1 MVSEIERASAAAQ
14 GRIATTPRAI
24 SVGQA
29 RDGRLLIELSNG
41 VGLLVDPQRLQ
52 GLEGSTPEDLNG
64 VEISPSGFGLYFPS
78 LDADIYV
85 PGLLE
90 GQTGSLAYMAAAA
103 AMGARGGAAR
113 TPAKVE
119 ASRENG
125 RKGGRPRKV
134 AGADAG

>member
-1 MVSEIERASAAAQ
+1 MESEIERANAAAQ

-24 SVGQA
+24 SVGRA
-29 RDGRLLIELSNG
+29 RDGRLLIELSSG

-52 GLEGSTPEDLNG
+52 GLENATPDELKE
-64 VEISPSGFGLYFPS
+64 VEISPSGFGLHFPA
-78 LDADIYV
+78 LDADIYL

-103 AMGARGGAAR
+103 MGARGGAAR
-113 TPAKVE
+113 TAEKAK

-125 RKGGRPRKV
+125 RKGGRPRKL
-134 AGADAG
+134 AGTDAG

>member
-52 GLEGSTPEDLNG
+52 GLEGSTPEDLNR
-64 VEISPSGFGLYFPS
+64 VEISPSGFGLHFPT

-90 GQTGSLAYMAAAA
+90 GRTGSLAYMAAAA
-103 AMGARGGAAR
+103 MGARGGMAR
-113 TPAKVE
+113 TAAKAQ